1 MGMDKKIERKWYE
14 KRQVWWSA
22 GSAVVAFILV
32 YLVATTD
39 TQSRLNVD
47 SERITISTVEH
58 GPFQVY
64 IPLTGTV
71 MPIRTVYLDAMEGGR
86 VEAVIREA
94 GSYVN
99 QGDTILHLS
108 NTSLLLDIMN
118 REAQLFEQ
126 RNNLRN
132 TRLAM
137 QQNALTLKGQLLDL
151 DRQIRSAKR
160 TYELNQHLLGQQGV
174 SATEY
179 EASREEYDYLVKRRD
194 LTIETQRQDSL
205 FRFLQIE
212 MLEASVDRIEANLNI
227 VRQNLENLYV
237 QAPVTGQLTSLNAE
251 IGESKVRGE
260 RLGQIDILD
269 GFKVR
274 ARIDEHY
281 IARLELGLHGE
292 TDLAGE
298 TYRMTVRRIFPE
310 VRDNRFDVDLEF
322 EGQAPEGVRR
332 GQSVHIRLELG
343 DLTECTLLP
352 RGGFYQSTGG
362 RWAYVLDPSGEIAV
376 RREIRLGQQNPRM
389 FEVLEGLQPGDRVV
403 TSSYDNFGD
412 VDKLV
417 LND

>member
-14 KRQVWWSA
+14 KRQMWWSA
-22 GSAVVAFILV
+22 GSAVVAFALV
-32 YLVATTD
+32 YLVLTTD
-39 TQSRLNVD
+39 TQSRLNVET
-47 SERITISTVEH
+47 ERITISTVEH

-86 VEAVIREA
+86 VESVFREA

-99 QGDTILHLS
+99 AGDTILHLS
-108 NTSLLLDIMN
+108 NTQLLLDIMN

-137 QQNALTLKGQLLDL
+137 QQNGLTLEGQLLDL

-160 TYELNQHLLGQQGV
+160 TFELNQHLLTQQGV
-174 SATEY
+174 STTEFEVSQEEY
-179 EASREEYDYLVKRRD
+179 EYLIKRRD
-194 LTIETQRQDSL
+194 LTIKTQRQDSL
-205 FRFLQIE
+205 FRTLQIE
-212 MLEASVDRIEANLNI
+212 MLEASVDRIGANLII
-227 VRQNLENLYV
+227 VRQNLENLYL

-281 IARLELGLHGE
+281 ISRLEVGLQGE
-292 TDLAGE
+292 SDIAGE
-298 TYRMTVRRIFPE
+298 TYQMTVRRIFPE
-310 VRDNRFDVDLEF
+310 VRDNRFDVDMEF
-322 EGQAPEGVRR
+322 VGGAPDDIRR

-343 DLTECTLLP
+343 DLTECTLLA
-352 RGGFYQSTGG
+352 RGGFYQATGG
-362 RWAYVLDPSGEIAV
+362 RWVYVLDQTGEFASK
-376 RREIRLGQQNPRM
+376 RDIRLGQQNPRM
-389 FEVLEGLQPGDRVV
+389 FEVLEGLEPGDRVV
-403 TSSYDNFGD
+403 TSPYDNFGE

-417 LND
+417 LSN

>member
-1 MGMDKKIERKWYE
+1 MDKRIERKWYE

-22 GSAVVAFILV
+22 GSALVAFVLV
-32 YLVATTD
+32 YLVLTTD

-47 SERITISTVEH
+47 TERITISTVEH

-86 VEAVIREA
+86 IEAVVREA
-94 GSYVN
+94 GSFVN
-99 QGDTILHLS
+99 KGDTILHLS
-108 NTSLLLDIMN
+108 NTSLRLDIMN

-137 QQNALTLKGQLLDL
+137 QQNALTLEGQLLDL
-151 DRQIRSAKR
+151 DRQIRAAKR
-160 TYELNQHLLGQQGV
+160 TYELNEHLLSQQGV

-179 EASREEYDYLVKRRD
+179 EESREDYEYLTKRRD

-205 FRFLQIE
+205 FRSLQIE
-212 MLEASVDRIEANLNI
+212 MLEASVDRIGVNLEI

-237 QAPVTGQLTSLNAE
+237 QAPVAGQLTSLNAE
-251 IGESKVRGE
+251 IGESKRRGE
-260 RLGQIDILD
+260 RLGQVDIMD

-281 IARLELGLHGE
+281 IARLEVGLRGE
-292 TDLAGE
+292 SDIAGT

-322 EGQAPEGVRR
+322 EGGAPGGIRR

-343 DLTECTLLP
+343 DLTECTLLA

-362 RWAYVLDPSGEIAV
+362 RWVYVLDEAGEFAAK
-376 RREIRLGQQNPRM
+376 REIRLGQQNPRM

-403 TSSYDNFGD
+403 TSPYDNFGE

-417 LND
+417 LSD